1 MNKLT
6 RSQFLKA
13 AVGLFAA
20 LWTAMTTYPVFAYL
34 ISGARKKSD
43 AGSQITTLSL
53 GKADDF
59 IPGSS
64 KNFKF
69 GSKPAL
75 IMRSDSGEFYA
86 YDAVCTHL
94 GCTVQYNDEKQKIWC
109 ACHGGQYDVLTGKNV
124 GGPPPRPLTALKVAV
139 VEGDIVVS
147 KI

>member
-6 RSQFLKA
+6 RSEFLRI
-13 AVGLFAA
+13 VFGIFAA

-34 ISGARKKSD
+34 ISGARKKTD

-53 GKADDF
+53 GKLDDF

-75 IMRSDSGEFYA
+75 IMRSETGEFYA

-94 GCTVQYNDEKQKIWC
+94 GCTVQYSDEKQNIWC
-109 ACHGGQYDVLTGKNV
+109 ACHGGQYDAKTGKNI
-124 GGPPPRPLTALKVAV
+124 GGPPPKPLTALKVTVADG
-139 VEGDIVVS
+139 EIIVS
-147 KI
+147 KV